1 MRTAPNSDSILAQVR
16 SKPLFRLVLRVGK
29 PESLGRRAVVLID
42 GGIFEGER
50 LSGTVEP
57 GGTDWITSGPDGS
70 LQFDVRLVLRTD
82 DGEAIGMTYSGYR
95 YGAPDVIER
104 LNRGEP
110 ANPSEYYFRTAPFF
124 ETASRR
130 YDWLNRVVAI
140 GIGDRRPEGPVYCVH
155 EVL

>member
-1 MRTAPNSDSILAQVR
+1 MRAASNAQTVFVPVR
-16 SKPLFRLVLRVGK
+16 LKPLFRLVLRVGK
-29 PESLGRRAVVLID
+29 PESLGRRGVVVID

-50 LSGTVEP
+50 LNGTVDP
-57 GGTDWITSGPDGS
+57 GGTDWITSRPDGS

-82 DGEAIGMTYSGYR
+82 DGESIGMTYSGYR
-95 YGAPDVIER
+95 CGAPGVIAR

-110 ANPSEYYFRTAPFF
+110 SDPSEYYFRTAPFF
-124 ETASRR
+124 ETASKK

-140 GIGDRRPEGPVYCVH
+140 GIGDRRPEGPVYSVH